1 MTKAKVNVIRK
12 DCIIGRGKSLWYM
25 KDSIVYDTNRYHV
38 KFLELSEL
46 VMTINIVKQLLLN
59 KLLITS
65 FKTKCS
71 YSMENRQKL

>member
-1 MTKAKVNVIRK
+1 
-12 DCIIGRGKSLWYM
+12 M